1 MFAPSG
7 FFIPGVDD
15 HQKAVCKKQSGGNG
29 IAHGWSAYLLSRGL
43 EKGRLEAVN
52 MPFFLWPQEREQGLA
67 KA

>member
-15 HQKAVCKKQSGGNG
+15 QKAIGKKQGGGDG
-29 IAHGWSAYLLSRGL
+29 IARGWSAYLLSRGL
-43 EKGRLEAVN
+43 EKGKLEAVK
-52 MPFFLWPQEREQGLA
+52 MPFFLWPQEWEQGLA